1 MTLGIAGFAH
11 VLPNG
16 LCVYHVRFMVD
27 VEFTKAFPVYGY
39 AYWCYTRYLP
49 LYGMPKSLTE
59 NNVVNL
65 AAISRVVATDNDDED
80 DDKTLQAEAQEIARI
95 TIKWDTLSGNG
106 GGALSFVPD
115 PAFSGAS

>member
-1 MTLGIAGFAH
+1 
-11 VLPNG
+11 
-16 LCVYHVRFMVD
+16 
-27 VEFTKAFPVYGY
+27 
-39 AYWCYTRYLP
+39 
-49 LYGMPKSLTE
+49 MPKSLTE

-65 AAISRVVATDNDDED
+65 AAISRVVTTDNGDED

-115 PAFSGAS
+115 PAFCGAS